1 MRCHVRAPNRPA
13 ATTVANDVA
22 PTGHQP
28 RAHAAEA
35 TPFRSRGG
43 DRHVEAWEP
52 VARLVRSEAD
62 GGVEGSWQPSIK
74 SLSCRNPVGYRTMRC
89 RDIGGHW
96 PENATAWAEG
106 RQGRRA

>member
-1 MRCHVRAPNRPA
+1 MYVRRIDLPQPPSQTMSPPQAINRAP
-13 ATTVANDVA
+13 TLLK
-22 PTGHQP
+22 
-28 RAHAAEA
+28 A

-43 DRHVEAWEP
+43 DRHAEAGEP

-62 GGVEGSWQPSIK
+62 GGVEGSWRPSIK

-96 PENATAWAEG
+96 PENATA
-106 RQGRRA
+106 